1 MSLWRRHRGQWGE
14 QIAVDYLRR
23 QGYRIEHRN
32 YRCRRG
38 EIDIIAWDGTTLVF
52 IEVKTKSDA
61 AFGAPQAMVGRRKQR
76 TITHVAMLYVQQCQL
91 QNTALRFD
99 VVAITRLA
107 DGSPDVM
114 HVPAAFSP
122 PAHFFY

>member
-1 MSLWRRHRGQWGE
+1 MSLWRRHRGQLGE
-14 QIAVDYLRR
+14 QIAVDYLQR
-23 QGYRIEHRN
+23 QGYRIQQRN

-38 EIDIIAWDGTTLVF
+38 EIDIIAWDGATLVF
-52 IEVKTKSDA
+52 IEVKTKSDT
-61 AFGAPQAMVGRRKQR
+61 AFGAPQAMVDRRKQR

-99 VVAITRLA
+99 VVAITLLA
-107 DGSPDVM
+107 DGSPEVM

-122 PAHFFY
+122 SAHFFY

>member
-1 MSLWRRHRGQWGE
+1 MSVWRQYCGQQGE
-14 QIAVDYLRR
+14 QIAVDYLQR
-23 QGYRIEHRN
+23 QGYRIQQQN

-52 IEVKTKSDA
+52 VEVKTKGQT
-61 AFGAPQAMVGRRKQR
+61 AFGAPQAMVDYRKQKTMVR
-76 TITHVAMLYVQQCQL
+76 VAMTYVQQHQL

-99 VVAITRLA
+99 VVAIILPS
-107 DGSPDVM
+107 DGRPEVT

-122 PAHFFY
+122 PAYFFY